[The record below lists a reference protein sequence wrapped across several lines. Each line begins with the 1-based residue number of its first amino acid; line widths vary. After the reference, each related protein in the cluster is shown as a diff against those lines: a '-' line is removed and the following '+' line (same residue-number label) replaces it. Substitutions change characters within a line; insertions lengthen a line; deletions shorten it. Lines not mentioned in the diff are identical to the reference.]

1 MPKKCD
7 FSSHVTQLSHAIS
20 WWLIDGFWHGFV
32 AAILEFFRFSIRIRE
47 LFWGWQR
54 RNSKLPHKTTNNK
67 SLGTYFAYRESPLQI
82 ATFLND
88 PTVSGVSVG
97 PCLRG
102 RVLPP
107 KSSDLEMEQRQLKKP
122 IERSFLNV
130 DNPTMR
136 GLWHGGGLEKTPESY
151 CSDLGSNQERNF
163 WRLNTT
169 QLKWPHWFDPVRI
182 AGSILFLVWK
192 ETGVTWS
199 LGYMF
204 EKTISWHHYMPFDSN
219 WI

>member
-1 MPKKCD
+1 MCLKSVTFPPTSHNWAMPSAD
-7 FSSHVTQLSHAIS
+7 G
-20 WWLIDGFWHGFV
+20 WLMGFGMVLYNFFEGGNAEIPNYPTKQPTTKPW
-32 AAILEFFRFSIRIRE
+32 APILPTENHHWKLR
-47 LFWGWQR
+47 LF
-54 RNSKLPHKTTNNK
+54 
-67 SLGTYFAYRESPLQI
+67 
-82 ATFLND
+82 FLND